1 MVKTFTAQLEDFAD
15 KTADT
20 LEAVAK
26 QSIQDVFEI
35 AQTATG
41 SSATA
46 PKEARIGTAPFVVG
60 KMPVDTGFL
69 RNSFIAGLNGTTSLT
84 GPDAYVLAVAG
95 MELGD
100 VVFGGWTAEYA
111 VHVEFGAQG
120 RPARAFMRSAAQQW
134 QDIVN
139 RNAKAVQ

>member
-26 QSIQDVFEI
+26 QSIQDVFEE
-35 AQTATG
+35 AQTPVAQG
-41 SSATA
+41 G
-46 PKEARIGTAPFVVG
+46 R
-60 KMPVDTGFL
+60 MPVDTGFL
-69 RNSFIAGLNGTTSLT
+69 RNSLQAGLNGTTSLT